1 MSRKER
7 QTEGWE
13 VEMKVV
19 ASTVMMKGEDK
30 NRVGDSCVE
39 RLQQYQIQEHT
50 NCQGWADPP
59 IQPRQA
65 R

>member
-1 MSRKER
+1 MN
-7 QTEGWE
+7 
-13 VEMKVV
+13 VV

-30 NRVGDSCVE
+30 NRLGDTGVE

-59 IQPRQA
+59 IQPRPA